1 MLTLIGTYII
11 ALSVGA
17 GAAVIND
24 LFFLLSLKHH
34 KLSRHELVTLK
45 QLNNIQ
51 LFLIIWMIL
60 VEVTFFAIQI
70 QTYSISTLLGMTLAR
85 FIIEIVVLF
94 CVLLLRQVHF
104 PALIRHQNQ
113 YGHLS
118 DSFMHHSNE
127 LIATCAISVV
137 AWFYII
143 LITSSSFDSIFTDF
157 GFGTTMI
164 SFIVSA
170 CLGTILL
177 VSMKNKLLSVRR
189 K

>member
-1 MLTLIGTYII
+1 MLTLVATYII
-11 ALSVGA
+11 AVSVGA
-17 GAAVIND
+17 GAALIND
-24 LFFLLSLKHH
+24 IFFLISLKNH
-34 KLSRHELVTLK
+34 KLTRYQFKSLK
-45 QLNNIQ
+45 QLNSLQ
-51 LFLIIWMIL
+51 LILIIWIIL

-70 QTYSISTLLGMTLAR
+70 QTYSMATLLGMTLAR

-104 PALIRHQNQ
+104 PALMRHQHQ

-118 DSFMHHSNE
+118 DSFTKHSNE
-127 LIATCAISVV
+127 LIATCAISLV

-143 LITSSSFDSIFTDF
+143 LITSSTFESVFSDF

-164 SFIVSA
+164 AFIVSA
-170 CLGTILL
+170 LGATWLL
-177 VSMKNKLLSVRR
+177 VWMKNKFLHSKR